1 MIILLIA
8 VGILSVGLPYLKE
21 TFVWNMTFWAG
32 QCEKDPDNTGP
43 FAKTK
48 LWMELSKLM
57 ITIQI
62 ALDIFWIVVA
72 SMVITKVMSWN

>member
-21 TFVWNMTFWAG
+21 TLVWNMTFWSE
-32 QCEKDPDNTGP
+32 QCSKDPDNAGF

-48 LWMELSKLM
+48 TWLELSKVT

-72 SMVITKVMSWN
+72 SMVVARVMAWN